1 MNFIVIILLIII
13 LIVALNDI
21 LPIMYTWQSRIY
33 IGRFTNEFDWKQKLN
48 YKTMKW
54 LIHTPKVKV
63 TDQTRLVIID
73 KLKGNYSKNTIQ
85 YWQQAGLLLG
95 LANDGKDHQVVT
107 DCFLKSYL
115 SEKGNWIQ
123 APKEIDAAILAYA
136 MMEIDQE
143 NRYKLAYDEMVQ
155 LIENHIGEDGTVKY
169 RHHMPNYRYVDT
181 VGFICP
187 FLTRYGLRFNQNKY
201 IDLAFNQIIE
211 YRKQGFLTNQVIP
224 YHAYDINNAYPLGL
238 CGWGRGIGWYAIGL
252 IDMWR
257 ELPNDH
263 PYKIELTEYVIE
275 LTHQIIELQNQNG
288 SWNWTATR
296 PEARPDSS
304 TTAILLWFLVN
315 AQTIN
320 DMQEVCRKPIERA
333 VQYLMSIT
341 RRDGSIDFSQGDTKD
356 IGVYS
361 MLFDILPF
369 TQGISLRAINQ
380 LVNEGTNNE

>member
-1 MNFIVIILLIII
+1 MI
-13 LIVALNDI
+13 DI
-21 LPIMYTWQSRIY
+21 LVILVLVICLMFISVDLTMAFLTWQKRIRM
-33 IGRFTNEFDWKQKLN
+33 GRYSMLEEWGQKIIH
-48 YKTMKW
+48 TSQKW
-54 LIHTPKVKV
+54 LIKTPKIKV
-63 TDQTRLVIID
+63 TDNTRLILID
-73 KLKGNYSKNTIQ
+73 ILKRNYSKNTIQ

-95 LANDGKDHQVVT
+95 LANNEKDHQVVT
-107 DCFLKSYL
+107 DSFFKSYL

-136 MMEIDQE
+136 MMEVDQE
-143 NRYKLAYDEMVQ
+143 NRYKLAYNEMVQ

-275 LTHQIIELQNQNG
+275 LAHQIIELQNQNG

-304 TTAILLWFLVN
+304 TTAILLWFLVT
-315 AQTIN
+315 ARTIN
-320 DMQEVCRKPIERA
+320 DMQEICKKPIERA

-369 TQGISLRAINQ
+369 TQGITCRAINIF
-380 LVNEGTNNE
+380 LDK

>member
-1 MNFIVIILLIII
+1 MIDSLVILVLVICLMFISVDLIMAF
-13 LIVALNDI
+13 L
-21 LPIMYTWQSRIY
+21 TWQKRIRM
-33 IGRFTNEFDWKQKLN
+33 GRYSMLEEWGQKIIH
-48 YKTMKW
+48 TSQKW
-54 LIHTPKVKV
+54 LIKTPKIKV
-63 TDQTRLVIID
+63 TDNTRLILID
-73 KLKGNYSKNTIQ
+73 ILKRNYSKNTIQ

-115 SEKGNWIQ
+115 SKKGNWIQ

-136 MMEIDQE
+136 MMEFDQE

-238 CGWGRGIGWYAIGL
+238 CGWGRGIGWYAVGL

-263 PYKIELTEYVIE
+263 PYKIELNEYVIE

-288 SWNWTATR
+288 SWNWTVTR

-315 AQTIN
+315 ARTIN

-369 TQGISLRAINQ
+369 TQGIACRAM
-380 LVNEGTNNE
+380 NELLNE

>member
-1 MNFIVIILLIII
+1 MI
-13 LIVALNDI
+13 DI
-21 LPIMYTWQSRIY
+21 LVILVLVICLMFISVDLTMAFLTWQKRIRM
-33 IGRFTNEFDWKQKLN
+33 GRYSTLEEWGQKIIH
-48 YKTMKW
+48 TSQKW
-54 LIHTPKVKV
+54 LIKTPKIKV
-63 TDQTRLVIID
+63 TDNTRLILID
-73 KLKGNYSKNTIQ
+73 ILKRNYSKNTIQ

-95 LANDGKDHQVVT
+95 LANAEKDHQVVT
-107 DCFLKSYL
+107 DSFFKSYL

-169 RHHMPNYRYVDT
+169 RDHMPNYRYVDT

-257 ELPNDH
+257 ELPNNH

-275 LTHQIIELQNQNG
+275 LAHQIIELQNQNG

-296 PEARPDSS
+296 PEARADSS

-315 AQTIN
+315 ARTIN

-333 VQYLMSIT
+333 VHYLMSIT

-369 TQGISLRAINQ
+369 TQGIACRAM
-380 LVNEGTNNE
+380 NELLSE

>member
-1 MNFIVIILLIII
+1 MIDSLVIFVLVICLMFISVDFTM
-13 LIVALNDI
+13 AFQ
-21 LPIMYTWQSRIY
+21 TWQKRIRM
-33 IGRFTNEFDWKQKLN
+33 GRYLTLEEWRQKIIH
-48 YKTMKW
+48 TSQKW
-54 LIHTPKVKV
+54 LIKTPKIKV
-63 TDQTRLVIID
+63 TDNTRLILID
-73 KLKGNYSKNTIQ
+73 ILKRNYSKNTIQ

-95 LANDGKDHQVVT
+95 LANDAKDHQVVT
-107 DCFLKSYL
+107 DYFLKSYL

-136 MMEIDQE
+136 MMEFDQE
-143 NRYKLAYDEMVQ
+143 NRYKLAYDEIVQ

-257 ELPNDH
+257 ELPNNH
-263 PYKIELTEYVIE
+263 PYKIELTEYVME
-275 LTHQIIELQNQNG
+275 LVHQIIELQNQNG

-304 TTAILLWFLVN
+304 TTAILLWFLVT
-315 AQTIN
+315 ARTIN
-320 DMQEVCRKPIERA
+320 DMQEICKKPIERA

-369 TQGISLRAINQ
+369 TQGIACRAM
-380 LVNEGTNNE
+380 NELLSE